1 LRDEG
6 EAYAHKLMGARVPV
20 TSVRYLGMIHDFLI
34 LNVLADTPAAEEAI
48 SQGAGILNKVIYS

>member
-1 LRDEG
+1 
-6 EAYAHKLMGARVPV
+6 MGARVSV

-48 SQGAGILNKVIYS
+48 TQGAGILNKVIYS